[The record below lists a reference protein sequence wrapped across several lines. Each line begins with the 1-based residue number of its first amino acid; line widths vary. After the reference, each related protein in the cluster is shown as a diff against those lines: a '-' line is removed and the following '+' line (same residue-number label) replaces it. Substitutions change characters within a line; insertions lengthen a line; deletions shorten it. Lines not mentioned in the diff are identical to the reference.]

1 MTDFE
6 SRFTS
11 AYNTLNEQQKA
22 AVDHIDGPLIVLAGA
37 GTGKTQIIALRI
49 ANLLRKTQ
57 VDPKN
62 ILCLTFTETGAST
75 MRKRLID
82 IIGPAAYH
90 VTIGTFHS
98 FCNDIIQQHPEY
110 FLLAQDLTPLDDV
123 EQIKI
128 FKHVLN
134 TVIPDSPLKPF
145 AAPYFYI
152 KSLASAIQTLKRENV
167 DVQEYKNLVVQSSK
181 ALETKRED
189 FETFIAIHG
198 RSLKEEHILR
208 FTAALDTSESAALYR
223 DVSSLLAQYES
234 PAKFKQAI
242 KRYYESAK
250 SQLPKQVAL
259 TEIYE
264 AYQEQLQVRGR
275 YDYEDMLL
283 FVVDAFEQHE
293 ELLATY
299 QEQYQYI
306 LVDEYQDTNGAQN
319 RVVELLGS
327 YFDDPNI
334 FVVGDDRQ
342 SIYRFQG
349 ASLENILYFTER
361 YGERT
366 KFISLQT
373 NYRSHQII
381 LDAASGLIAN
391 NQRSIAQLL
400 PDLQV
405 ALQAATIMK
414 EQPIIV
420 GEFSTSQ
427 VEYYWVAQQIQQ
439 LIKQDTA
446 PSDIAVLYRNNSD
459 ADGLMDVLEYFEIP
473 FYVNAGIDIL
483 QDHQVNKLVTL
494 LRYVAG
500 MASDDSLYYILQYD
514 FFALDPV
521 DVMKANVY
529 ARSNKQPLFQVI
541 SDPALQTAAGMNTTE
556 QFSAFTQQLLRWRSI
571 AVNEPICRFFEQL
584 LDESG
589 FLKHIMDLPERVEHL
604 NRVNTLY
611 EQLKQLNRATN
622 ALQIKDFVEYLD
634 LLAEHSLSIQEQ
646 ELHTKREAVRLMTAH
661 QAKGLEFSHVF
672 IVRCIDK
679 HWGNVPNR
687 NKLALPQ
694 GIIKNDISYDV
705 KERNEDERR
714 LFYVAMTRAK
724 QQLYITYPQQSGTG
738 RALVP
743 SLFVSELPNS
753 TLQVLNSE
761 PVEDEAFLRLQ
772 TALLQAPAFNF
783 GERERE
789 YIKDLL
795 ENYILSASHLNA
807 YLECPRNFFFS
818 RILRVP
824 EPKERNVSFGTAVHN
839 TLRDVARKLASGQ
852 KVPKKA
858 VEQLFEK
865 YLAEQIMK
873 TRDFNETLE
882 FGNSII
888 TAYVSEHSKRLANV
902 RDPERNFTPDGV
914 HLDGV
919 PLGGS
924 IDAIELVD
932 DTARSIHVIDYK
944 TGNPDNKGPK
954 LSKNGEYHRQLMF
967 YKLLCDGSP
976 RFPFTA
982 VSGEINFIQPS
993 KKTHDYIQKRYEFT
1007 SEDMTEFQTL
1017 VTQVYN
1023 DIIALKF
1030 LDASAEQTCGECR
1043 YCKLFG

>member
-1 MTDFE
+1 MTDLE
-6 SRFTS
+6 SRFTTT
-11 AYNTLNEQQKA
+11 YKTLNEQQRA

-49 ANLLRKTQ
+49 ANLLRETQ
-57 VDPKN
+57 ADPQN

-110 FLLAQDLTPLDDV
+110 FLLAQDLTPLDEV

-128 FKHVLN
+128 FKHVLDA
-134 TVIPDSPLKPF
+134 IAPDSALKPF

-167 DVQEYKNLVVQSSK
+167 DVQEYKNLVTVSSK
-181 ALETKRED
+181 ALETTQD
-189 FETFIAIHG
+189 VFETFITIHG
-198 RSLKEEHILR
+198 RSLKEEHILK
-208 FTAALDTSESAALYR
+208 FTAALDTEGTAALHR
-223 DVSSLLAQYES
+223 DVTTLLAQYES

-250 SQLPKQVAL
+250 SQLPKQAAL
-259 TEIYE
+259 IEVYE
-264 AYQEQLQVRGR
+264 AYQEQLRVRGR

-283 FVVDAFEQHE
+283 FVVDAFEQHD
-293 ELLATY
+293 ELLSTY

-366 KFISLQT
+366 KFLSLQT

-381 LDAASGLIAN
+381 LDAASALISN

-405 ALQAATIMK
+405 ALQAASTTNEAPITI
-414 EQPIIV
+414 

-427 VEYYWVAQQIQQ
+427 VEYYWIAQEMQR
-439 LIKQDTA
+439 LIKEGIA
-446 PSDIAVLYRNNSD
+446 PSEIAVLYRNNND
-459 ADGLMDVLEYFEIP
+459 ADELMDVLEYFEIP
-473 FYVNAGIDIL
+473 FYLNAGIDIL

-514 FFALDPV
+514 FFKLDPV

-529 ARSNKQPLFQVI
+529 ARGNKQPLFQVM
-541 SDPALQTAAGMNTTE
+541 SNPELQAAAGMSTPERFTE
-556 QFSAFTQQLLRWRSI
+556 FAQQLLRWRSI
-571 AVNEPICRFFEQL
+571 AVNEPICRFFEIL

-589 FLKHIMDLPERVEHL
+589 FLQHIMELPERVEHL

-611 EQLKQLNRATN
+611 EQLKQLNRATTS
-622 ALQIKDFVEYLD
+622 LQIKDFVEYLD

-646 ELHTKREAVRLMTAH
+646 ELHTQREAVRLTTAH
-661 QAKGLEFSHVF
+661 QAKGLEFTYVF

-705 KERNEDERR
+705 KEKNEDERR
-714 LFYVAMTRAK
+714 LFYVAITRAK

-743 SLFVSELPNS
+743 SLFVTEIPEKYTERVNI
-753 TLQVLNSE
+753 E
-761 PVEDEAFLRLQ
+761 EVEDEAFLRLQ

-839 TLRDVARKLASGQ
+839 TLRDVARKLASGD
-852 KVPKKA
+852 KVPKKV

-873 TRDFNETLE
+873 TRDFNETLA
-882 FGNSII
+882 FGKPII
-888 TAYVSEHSKRLANV
+888 TEYIAEHTKRLAAV

-914 HLDGV
+914 HLEGI

-932 DTARSIHVIDYK
+932 ETARNIHVVDYK

-982 VSGEINFIQPS
+982 VSGEINFVQPS
-993 KKTHDYIQKRYEFT
+993 KKSHDYIQKRYEFT
-1007 SEDMTEFQTL
+1007 TDDMAEFKTL

-1023 DIIALKF
+1023 DIINLKF
-1030 LDASAEQTCGECR
+1030 LDASAEQTCGDCR

>member
-6 SRFTS
+6 SLFTQ
-11 AYNTLNEQQKA
+11 AYATLNDQQRA

-49 ANLLRKTQ
+49 ANLLRQTQ
-57 VDPKN
+57 VDPQN
-62 ILCLTFTETGAST
+62 ILCLTFTETGATT
-75 MRKRLID
+75 MRKRLIN

-128 FKHVLN
+128 FKDVLDA
-134 TVIPDSPLKPF
+134 TAPDSPLKPF

-152 KSLASAIQTLKRENV
+152 RALASAIQTLKRENINVAEYRKLV
-167 DVQEYKNLVVQSSK
+167 DTSHA
-181 ALETKRED
+181 ALEANGEV
-189 FETFIAIHG
+189 FETFISIHG
-198 RSLKEEHILR
+198 RSLKEEHILA
-208 FTAALDTSESAALYR
+208 FTGALDTTEAASIHR
-223 DVSSLLAQYES
+223 DISTLLAQHES
-234 PAKFKQAI
+234 PAKFKQAV

-250 SQLPKQVAL
+250 SQLPKQKAL
-259 TEIYE
+259 TEIYD
-264 AYQEQLQVRGR
+264 AYQQQLQKRGR

-293 ELLATY
+293 ELLAKY

-366 KFISLQT
+366 KFLSLQT

-381 LDAASGLIAN
+381 LDAASGLIAH
-391 NQRSIAQLL
+391 NQRSIAQLR
-400 PDLQV
+400 PEMQV
-405 ALQAATIMK
+405 HLQAAQSEQETPVTI
-414 EQPIIV
+414 

-427 VEYYWVAQQIQQ
+427 VEYYWIAQQIQQ
-439 LIKQDTA
+439 LLAQGIA
-446 PSDIAVLYRNNSD
+446 PSEIAILYRNNSD
-459 ADGLMDVLEYFEIP
+459 ADDVIDVLQYFEIP
-473 FYVNAGIDIL
+473 FYLNAGIDIL
-483 QDHQVNKLVTL
+483 RDHQVNKLVTV

-500 MASDDSLYYILQYD
+500 MAAEDTLYYVLQYD
-514 FFALDPV
+514 FFNLDPV
-521 DVMKANVY
+521 DVMKAHVY
-529 ARSNKQPLFQVI
+529 SRSNKQPLFQVI
-541 SDPALQTAAGMNTTE
+541 SDPELQTAAGIVTTE
-556 QFSAFTQQLLRWRSI
+556 QFSNFAQQLLRWRTI

-589 FLKHIMDLPERVEHL
+589 FLTHIMELPERVEHL

-611 EQLKQLNRATN
+611 EQLKHLNRATN
-622 ALQIKDFVEYLD
+622 GLQIKDFVEYLD
-634 LLAEHSLSIQEQ
+634 LLADHSLSIQEQ

-661 QAKGLEFSHVF
+661 QAKGLEFAHVF
-672 IVRCIDK
+672 IIRCTDK

-687 NKLALPQ
+687 NKLSLPQ
-694 GIIKNDISYDV
+694 GIIHNDISYDV
-705 KERNEDERR
+705 KEKNEDERR

-724 QQLYITYPQQSGTG
+724 QRLYITYPQQSGTG
-738 RALVP
+738 RAVVP
-743 SLFVSELPNS
+743 SLFVTEIPEQLTERINVES
-753 TLQVLNSE
+753 
-761 PVEDEAFLRLQ
+761 VEDEAFTRLQ
-772 TALLQAPAFNF
+772 VALLQAPAFNF

-789 YIKDLL
+789 YIRDLL
-795 ENYILSASHLNA
+795 ENYTLSASHLNA
-807 YLECPRNFFFS
+807 YLDCPKNFFFS

-824 EPKERNVSFGTAVHN
+824 EPKGRDVSFGTAVHN
-839 TLRDVARKLASGQ
+839 TLRDAARLLADGK
-852 KVPKKA
+852 KVSAKT
-858 VEQLFEK
+858 
-865 YLAEQIMK
+865 AEQIYEKHLTEQVMK
-873 TRDFNETLE
+873 QRDFEETLQ
-882 FGNSII
+882 FGKPII
-888 TAYVSEHSKRLANV
+888 TEYIKEHATRLSTL

-914 HLDGV
+914 HFDGI

-924 IDAIELVD
+924 IDAMELVD
-932 DTARSIHVIDYK
+932 ETSRTIHVIDYK
-944 TGNPDNKGPK
+944 TGNPDNKAPK
-954 LSKNGEYHRQLMF
+954 LSKQGEYHRQLMF

-982 VSGEINFIQPS
+982 VSGEINFVQPS
-993 KKTHDYIQKRYEFT
+993 KKKHEYIKKVYEFS
-1007 SEDMTEFQTL
+1007 SEDITDFKTV
-1017 VTQVYN
+1017 VTQVYQ
-1023 DIIALKF
+1023 DIISLKF
-1030 LDASAEQTCGECR
+1030 LDAPAEQMCGDCR
-1043 YCKLFG
+1043 YCTLFE